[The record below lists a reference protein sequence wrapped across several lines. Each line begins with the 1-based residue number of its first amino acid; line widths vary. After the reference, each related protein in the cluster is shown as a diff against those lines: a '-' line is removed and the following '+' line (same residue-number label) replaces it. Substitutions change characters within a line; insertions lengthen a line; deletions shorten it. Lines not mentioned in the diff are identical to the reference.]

1 MGFLIKKLMQYFT
14 ALTAAQPHRSSFSF
28 HGCWMCLGCSWH
40 LLPFQH
46 YKSSSCE
53 RFVSNS
59 NDKCPLCAQTEGA
72 IDTHGSCEGIF
83 TNILID
89 FQFMPQSSLERARWF
104 SKQITRTSTQPCL
117 VGGFFLSW
125 IQRWTWIWLEVF
137 WAGTVATV
145 RWWLCEASVC
155 LVARQRIIA
164 GARRGLRRLKL

>member
-1 MGFLIKKLMQYFT
+1 MGFLIKKLMHYFT

-28 HGCWMCLGCSWH
+28 HGCWMCSECSWH

-46 YKSSSCE
+46 YKASSCE

-59 NDKCPLCAQTEGA
+59 NAKCPLCAQTEGA

-83 TNILID
+83 TNISID

-117 VGGFFLSW
+117 VGGFF
-125 IQRWTWIWLEVF
+125 F
-137 WAGTVATV
+137 WAGFRSEREFGWKFSVQVQRPLYADGFVKRLCAWWHV
-145 RWWLCEASVC
+145 RE
-155 LVARQRIIA
+155 
-164 GARRGLRRLKL
+164 